1 MKRPSGPR
9 KTASNLPESVHQHL
23 NMYALAAGAAG
34 VSVMTLAQPSEGK
47 IVYTPAHIS
56 IGVNKLYNLDL
67 NHDVITDFAI
77 DNALTHGIN
86 NSSGLLKVVDNRGNG
101 IEGGREGFKFDAFA
115 LNRGYRISSKGFFS
129 SSEAIMAVW
138 SCHFVQHTCHTAGDW
153 DNVANRYLGL
163 KFLINRKTHYGW
175 ARLSVRVRRHNPIT
189 ATLTGYA
196 YETIPGK
203 SIKAGQTKEAADHSG
218 EQDFSPN
225 ADLTAP
231 ISDTPQPASLG
242 MLSLGA
248 QGVALWRRR
257 ESVDATQL
265 NN

>member
-1 MKRPSGPR
+1 MKSRDRATS
-9 KTASNLPESVHQHL
+9 KLLDSVRQEL

-34 VSVMTLAQPSEGK
+34 VSVMALAQPSEAK
-47 IVYTPAHIS
+47 IVYTPAHVT

-67 NHDVITDFAI
+67 NNDGITDFAI
-77 DNALTHGIN
+77 DNTLTAGIN
-86 NSSGLLKVVDNRGNG
+86 NSSGLLKVLDNRGNG

-129 SSEAIMAVW
+129 SSEAIMAIW

-175 ARLSVRVRRHNPIT
+175 ARLSVQVRRHNPIT

-203 SIKAGQTKEAADHSG
+203 SIVAGRTKGPDDDIVPDASLT
-218 EQDFSPN
+218 SPI
-225 ADLTAP
+225 P
-231 ISDTPQPASLG
+231 DTPQPASLG
-242 MLSLGA
+242 MLALGA
-248 QGVALWRRR
+248 QGVPLWRRK
-257 ESVDATQL
+257 ESEGAMFE